1 MQRRQLLRAVAAG
14 AFLFASF
21 GARSTDRVS
30 AQWQSMLLRDH
41 PLVGRI
47 WEAGR
52 GRFVSSAALIDS
64 LNRAAFA
71 LLGEVHDNP
80 DHHAIQA
87 EVLEA
92 LAQAGA
98 RRGVVFEQFDR
109 EFEPALRRLFAG
121 GEPGAEDVA
130 NAVNFDRD
138 GWNWDFYR
146 PLVAIALRY
155 GMPIATGNLSRRAA
169 APIAKQGMSALDP
182 ARVAALRLESAW
194 SAEREEAMRT
204 IVADGH
210 CGALPVSALPRMAA
224 AQRTRDATL
233 AEAMLEVAPDGAV
246 LIAGNGHVRRDLG
259 APLYLAAAAPD
270 RTCRALGII
279 EVQAGREDPSAYL
292 ASAAANVRPYDFVWF
307 TPRRDRPDPCLAF
320 QRAPANK

>member
-1 MQRRQLLRAVAAG
+1 MQRRRLLGALAVS
-14 AFLFASF
+14 AFLFAPF
-21 GARSTDRVS
+21 GARPGDRT
-30 AQWQSMLLRDH
+30 WQSTLSRDH

-47 WEAGR
+47 WDAGR
-52 GRFVSSAALIDS
+52 GRFVSSAALIES
-64 LNRAAFA
+64 LNGAAFA

-80 DHHAIQA
+80 DHHAIQV

-92 LAQAGA
+92 LARTGA
-98 RRGVVFEQFDR
+98 RRGIVFEQFDR

-121 GEPGAEDVA
+121 GEPGVEDVA
-130 NAVNFDRD
+130 NTVNFDRG

-155 GMPIATGNLSRRAA
+155 GMPIATGNLSRKAA
-169 APIAKQGMSALDP
+169 SPIAKHGMSALDP

-194 SAEREEAMRT
+194 SAEREEAMRA

-224 AQRTRDATL
+224 AQRVRDATL
-233 AEAMLEVAPDGAV
+233 AQAMLEVAPAGAV

-270 RTCRALGII
+270 RSCCAVGII
-279 EVQAGREDPSAYL
+279 EVQAGRGDPAAYL
-292 ASAAANVRPYDFVWF
+292 SAAAVNVRPFDYVWF
-307 TPRRDRPDPCLAF
+307 TPRRERPDPCLAF
-320 QRAPANK
+320 QRPPADK